1 MRIQEVMT
9 EGVRTV
15 PQAMP
20 AREAWNLMKTHSI
33 HHLVVTQGADIVGL
47 ISDRDGGG
55 RAGTLTR
62 QGHTVGELMTN
73 NVVMI
78 DQEATVRKA
87 ANVMRGRTIGCLP
100 VTKKGRLIGI
110 VTTADLLGLL
120 GHGGDRPSRQDRHT
134 LNYKVGHRGKKTA
147 TGVW

>member
-1 MRIQEVMT
+1 MRVQEVMT
-9 EGVRTV
+9 EGVQTV
-15 PQAMP
+15 PQTMP
-20 AREAWNLMKTHSI
+20 ARDAWNLMKTRSI
-33 HHLVVTQGADIVGL
+33 HHLVVTEGAEIVGL
-47 ISDRDGGG
+47 ISDRDIGG
-55 RAGTLTR
+55 RSGALTR
-62 QGHTVGELMTN
+62 NGRTVADLMTN

-78 DQEATVRKA
+78 DQDATVRKA

-100 VTKKGRLIGI
+100 VTNKGRLIGI

-120 GHGGDRPSRQDRHT
+120 GRGEDRPTHQERHT